1 MKKAPKVLMW
11 NCVQERG
18 IKNNSGVKLHLRRRP
33 QRLTWASSPRGEA
46 EVRVWTQRTSG
57 IRHDEESVDDEWRNR
72 EADVSLLSWIWPT
85 SGGGLCWS
93 HWNTSWVNSPQM
105 SHWGRSGKQW
115 ERRGERRGGKGGG
128 RREGVKDGWRT
139 GWWRG
144 CGVLGKTQVGKY
156 LILLNFLLFSCLS
169 FSFLCLTTFPTPLS
183 SSSTSAPLFLC
194 SELQFLSFLCVLPS
208 TRPSFHPLSFSYYHP
223 YLTSIQD
230 HQCRPLLDPQRNN
243 GSLPLTCR
251 SLPPGS
257 FHTCSFL
264 QWRRR
269 TYSTSP
275 WTLQPDKHMI
285 RGQRSADQQCKKV
298 ECGPI
303 CQGFFLTLTPTK
315 LN

>member
-208 TRPSFHPLSFSYYHP
+208 TRPSFHPLSFP
-223 YLTSIQD
+223 
-230 HQCRPLLDPQRNN
+230 
-243 GSLPLTCR
+243 
-251 SLPPGS
+251 
-257 FHTCSFL
+257 FL
-264 QWRRR
+264 ITILILHLYRII
-269 TYSTSP
+269 SVAP
-275 WTLQPDKHMI
+275 CWTL
-285 RGQRSADQQCKKV
+285 RGTTV
-298 ECGPI
+298 
-303 CQGFFLTLTPTK
+303 LYL
-315 LN
+315 

>member
-72 EADVSLLSWIWPT
+72 EADVNLLSWIWPT

-169 FSFLCLTTFPTPLS
+169 FSFFVSLPFLLLFLLLLLQLLS
-183 SSSTSAPLFLC
+183 SSVQNFNSC
-194 SELQFLSFLCVLPS
+194 LSFACFLLRGLPFTHFPFLITILILHLYRIISVAPCWTLRGTTVLYLYRVVAFLQVAS
-208 TRPSFHPLSFSYYHP
+208 TLVLFSSGGVELTPPVHGLFS
-223 YLTSIQD
+223 LTSTW
-230 HQCRPLLDPQRNN
+230 
-243 GSLPLTCR
+243 SEV
-251 SLPPGS
+251 
-257 FHTCSFL
+257 
-264 QWRRR
+264 
-269 TYSTSP
+269 
-275 WTLQPDKHMI
+275 
-285 RGQRSADQQCKKV
+285 RGQQTSSVKR
-298 ECGPI
+298 
-303 CQGFFLTLTPTK
+303 
-315 LN
+315 